1 MYGFKDWNMHA
12 IKQQQKIEEKNRPCR
27 YINPSVNMVNRQ
39 MHEFNARSYSV
50 PILIK
55 IKTKSSLKLYFS
67 VHVFHWVSKKFLVIF
82 FFFYNHIL
90 MFCRPRSH
98 TQTEILLPGRD
109 VWYFYIVIFAFP
121 FISIVLG
128 LLRKYRLT
136 LIKKEISFKN
146 LLKLLVYSVV
156 YTNYKFAYI

>member
-67 VHVFHWVSKKFLVIF
+67 VHVFHWVSKKFLVILF
-82 FFFYNHIL
+82 FFLQSYPHVLPSPVTHTNWDSL
-90 MFCRPRSH
+90 AWTRCLVLLYSNFCFSFH
-98 TQTEILLPGRD
+98 
-109 VWYFYIVIFAFP
+109 
-121 FISIVLG
+121 
-128 LLRKYRLT
+128 KYRIRPLEK
-136 LIKKEISFKN
+136 ISVDANKERD
-146 LLKLLVYSVV
+146 
-156 YTNYKFAYI
+156 